1 MYICV
6 FDVYI
11 TVRFHQRTAASFA
24 LPYVLD
30 RLSMLRIPEDAG
42 LPQSDQEEG
51 TSRSSLRGC
60 DVDLGRG
67 RLDEDLCVG
76 ICWYVGIM
84 SIRSSGFLFG
94 IRLIRSPFTGSYD
107 DD

>member
-1 MYICV
+1 M
-6 FDVYI
+6 
-11 TVRFHQRTAASFA
+11 
-24 LPYVLD
+24 
-30 RLSMLRIPEDAG
+30 
-42 LPQSDQEEG
+42 
-51 TSRSSLRGC
+51 
-60 DVDLGRG
+60 DLGRG

>member
-30 RLSMLRIPEDAG
+30 RLSMLRIPRTRVYHNRTKKKAQAGLLSEDA
-42 LPQSDQEEG
+42 
-51 TSRSSLRGC
+51 TWTW
-60 DVDLGRG
+60 DVDVWMKTYVLESVGMLELC
-67 RLDEDLCVG
+67 RLDLVDFCLELG
-76 ICWYVGIM
+76 
-84 SIRSSGFLFG
+84 
-94 IRLIRSPFTGSYD
+94 
-107 DD
+107 